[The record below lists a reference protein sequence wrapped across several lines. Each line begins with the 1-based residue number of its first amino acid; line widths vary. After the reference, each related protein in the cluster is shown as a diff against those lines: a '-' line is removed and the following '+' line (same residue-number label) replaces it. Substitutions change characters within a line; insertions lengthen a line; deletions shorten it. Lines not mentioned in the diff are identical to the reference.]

1 MPQPEKHSKT
11 AWVFSQMLDT
21 TSSTEKIEILPLRKE
36 KNIMLCYLC
45 LWLQLFKIS
54 WYLIVS
60 VFNFHNSF
68 IFQNKE
74 GKTQGYPDFNRRV
87 KTKFPHINYEG
98 LSPDVTEVS
107 VELSS
112 QTLSLP
118 RLYTWSTEWKINNWR
133 IYLSQAL
140 RRSDSEDLMEEK

>member
-1 MPQPEKHSKT
+1 MPQPEKYSKT

-36 KNIMLCYLC
+36 KNIMLCNLC

-54 WYLIVS
+54 WYLIIS

-74 GKTQGYPDFNRRV
+74 GKTQGYPDFNHRV

-107 VELSS
+107 VDLSS

-118 RLYTWSTEWKINNWR
+118 RLYTWSTEF
-133 IYLSQAL
+133 
-140 RRSDSEDLMEEK
+140 

>member
-1 MPQPEKHSKT
+1 M
-11 AWVFSQMLDT
+11 FS
-21 TSSTEKIEILPLRKE
+21 
-36 KNIMLCYLC
+36 
-45 LWLQLFKIS
+45 
-54 WYLIVS
+54 
-60 VFNFHNSF
+60 SF

-87 KTKFPHINYEG
+87 KTKLPHINYEG

-118 RLYTWSTEWKINNWR
+118 RLYT
-133 IYLSQAL
+133 
-140 RRSDSEDLMEEK
+140 